1 MLNTIVGIAA
11 GILLGA
17 LLIGCVNY
25 LLVQGTFHVGIG

>member
-17 LLIGCVNY
+17 VFIGAVNWLIN
-25 LLVQGTFHVGIG
+25 QGSFHVGIG